1 MNKLL
6 VTNYLQ
12 LFSLGE
18 KTMVYVKSKFNDV
31 MNLNEYS
38 VSFIDYELS
47 YLFNQQIVLNAY
59 LNL

>member
-47 YLFNQQIVLNAY
+47 YLFSQQIVLNAY